1 MSIEL
6 PRWVARVDATRTVT
20 DYSDLLLLV
29 ARHLSMFS
37 SAETYLGPY
46 NARQRQTTSKVFY
59 TSPSREEL
67 RQIVKSCGVNEITYS
82 AFLSS
87 LIRFCD
93 ETKGLRALPLPHPST
108 LHSIQLP
115 QGTFEI
121 STKDGVSELSV
132 MGGSSPITLKG
143 LRNPGQYKFIVLR
156 PKLARSGTPSAK
168 NWEALLFTQNL
179 GYVPMWVDSMI
190 NPRWAGQLS

>member
-1 MSIEL
+1 MSTEL
-6 PRWVARVDATRTVT
+6 PRWVARVDATRAVT
-20 DYSDLLLLV
+20 DFSDLLLLV
-29 ARHLSMFS
+29 TRHLSMFT
-37 SAETYLGPY
+37 SAENYLSPY
-46 NARQRQTTSKVFY
+46 NARQRSKSFY

-67 RQIVKSCGVNEITYS
+67 RQIVKPCGVNEVTYS
-82 AFLSS
+82 AFLSA
-87 LIRFCD
+87 LVRFCD
-93 ETKGLRALPLPHPST
+93 QTKGLRALPLPHPST

-132 MGGSSPITLKG
+132 IGGNSPIVLKG
-143 LRNPGQYKFIVLR
+143 LRNPDTYKFVILR

-168 NWEALLFTQNL
+168 NWEALLFSQNL
-179 GYVPMWVDSMI
+179 GYVPMWVDSTI